1 MFQTSHPFAF
11 FDYFRVPYEVL
22 PPHDGNGLSSSP
34 SPVHWLRSDAGDQP
48 PRSLLWPAA
57 ETRAAPPGYRLGLF
71 SLAGFTFSAPVALNA
86 TAQAILARRGD
97 SWRPVEP
104 VLDGDERCVAAVW
117 RDSAGNVFLPFD
129 PGEAMLRFWS
139 EEYRNVGRAALATAC
154 HGAAL
159 RGYYAL
165 RPLVPRP
172 VQMGFRRTVS
182 RVQGKSAFPRWPVED
197 SLDSL
202 YRWLFGLVAS
212 VAGRPVPFLDLWPGG
227 RSWALVLTHDVE
239 TAAGCRDIELLRGPE
254 RERGYRSSWN
264 FCPGRYHVED
274 EMVAA
279 LVADGCEVGVH
290 GLRHDGRDLAS
301 RRMANKRLPMIREH
315 AERWQAVG
323 FRSPSTQRAW
333 DLMPLLGFDYDSSYP
348 DCDPYEPQP
357 GGCCSYLPYFNR
369 AMVELPITLPQ
380 DHTLFAILD
389 HPDAELWLRKAEHI
403 RQRGGMAL
411 MLTHPDYAQD
421 PRLATAYRQLL
432 DAFSGDGSAW
442 HALPKEVAAWWRR
455 RTASSLRETSE
466 GWRIA
471 GPAAVEG
478 RVRLADASGIAASPR
493 TVVTWPEAAA
503 NGHRPSGSQAVATA
517 PARKRRASWQFLPRG
532 PAAARKASHVLL
544 VVENVPLGIDPRA
557 GKQVK
562 DLLAHGY
569 RVSAVTQ
576 RDPANAS
583 YRQLPGLTVLEYPAP
598 SDAGGVLGYARE
610 YGSAFAWATALSV
623 AVRLRDRIDVAQ
635 FSQPPD
641 VYFPLAWLLRLCG
654 TKIVVDQRDLMPELF
669 AARYEN
675 PGPTVLA
682 MLRWLERR
690 TQRVAHHTIGV
701 NGYLRDRLV
710 GAGASPGRVAV
721 VRNGPLL
728 SRVGQAVADPALR
741 EDHRFLCCWTGK
753 MGRQDRVD
761 LLLCA
766 IAHVV
771 HELGR
776 TDCGFAILGDGE
788 TLEELRSQSRQ
799 LGLEPW
805 VKLPGWLTEQQV
817 FTYLATADLGLDTSL
832 QAEVSPVKVMEYMAF
847 GLPFVAFD
855 LPETRVIG
863 AGAAALVPPG
873 DAERVAAE
881 IVALLDDPA
890 RRAQMGQAGR
900 WRVQKQLAWERQA
913 PVYLDVIG
921 SLCDHSQAPGGQP
934 REAPAPVQ
942 ASHDAPGSLPDQ
954 GAVSLPRLIEK
965 D

>member
-1 MFQTSHPFAF
+1 M
-11 FDYFRVPYEVL
+11 V
-22 PPHDGNGLSSSP
+22 
-34 SPVHWLRSDAGDQP
+34 
-48 PRSLLWPAA
+48 
-57 ETRAAPPGYRLGLF
+57 
-71 SLAGFTFSAPVALNA
+71 
-86 TAQAILARRGD
+86 AQAHGFVSPGNQRGLEDCRPGGGGRPGAARR
-97 SWRPVEP
+97 RI
-104 VLDGDERCVAAVW
+104 
-117 RDSAGNVFLPFD
+117 RD
-129 PGEAMLRFWS
+129 
-139 EEYRNVGRAALATAC
+139 C
-154 HGAAL
+154 
-159 RGYYAL
+159 
-165 RPLVPRP
+165 
-172 VQMGFRRTVS
+172 
-182 RVQGKSAFPRWPVED
+182 
-197 SLDSL
+197 SL
-202 YRWLFGLVAS
+202 
-212 VAGRPVPFLDLWPGG
+212 
-227 RSWALVLTHDVE
+227 
-239 TAAGCRDIELLRGPE
+239 
-254 RERGYRSSWN
+254 
-264 FCPGRYHVED
+264 
-274 EMVAA
+274 
-279 LVADGCEVGVH
+279 
-290 GLRHDGRDLAS
+290 
-301 RRMANKRLPMIREH
+301 
-315 AERWQAVG
+315 
-323 FRSPSTQRAW
+323 
-333 DLMPLLGFDYDSSYP
+333 
-348 DCDPYEPQP
+348 
-357 GGCCSYLPYFNR
+357 
-369 AMVELPITLPQ
+369 
-380 DHTLFAILD
+380 
-389 HPDAELWLRKAEHI
+389 
-403 RQRGGMAL
+403 
-411 MLTHPDYAQD
+411 
-421 PRLATAYRQLL
+421 
-432 DAFSGDGSAW
+432 
-442 HALPKEVAAWWRR
+442 
-455 RTASSLRETSE
+455 
-466 GWRIA
+466 
-471 GPAAVEG
+471 
-478 RVRLADASGIAASPR
+478 PR

-832 QAEVSPVKVMEYMAF
+832 QAEVSPVKVMEYMGF